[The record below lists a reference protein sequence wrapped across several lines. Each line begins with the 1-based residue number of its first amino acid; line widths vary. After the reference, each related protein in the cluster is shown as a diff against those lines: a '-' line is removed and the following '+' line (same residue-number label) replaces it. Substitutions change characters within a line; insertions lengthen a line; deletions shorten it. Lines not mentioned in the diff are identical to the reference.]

1 MCRHRPRHRGCG
13 VEPRATVQGPTRLR
27 DLEGRHR
34 QPRCVRTLAGGG
46 GTPHHFA
53 SSIFV
58 FFLVRDRLFRST
70 DPGAWHTR
78 HRHWD
83 VEWVEGRSADD
94 GMSPKALASLGSRSP
109 RTVSHGRQ
117 PALRVLR
124 CAPVLRMTAA
134 TDRARS
140 PCGPAGK
147 AGPLGGR
154 DRSVRVPECG
164 RWPQVGVGTECRE
177 EAGTLGAAC
186 VRKQRGQAA
195 VARCCGMAVRLRLRQ
210 EVVWLERGTASR
222 TASGFGVTA
231 SRFMTRSDPFGCA
244 KQAIST
250 VVSGKWVLPK
260 TDYESVPRAS
270 STPRRPDLAVDG

>member
-1 MCRHRPRHRGCG
+1 MTAPIRPAYRRITSSDADAKPRSATCSASC
-13 VEPRATVQGPTRLR
+13 PRASNRR
-27 DLEGRHR
+27 AR
-34 QPRCVRTLAGGG
+34 AG

-147 AGPLGGR
+147 AGPRSTACKCDACEPLRCRGTPSTTPGR
-154 DRSVRVPECG
+154 DPRVPS
-164 RWPQVGVGTECRE
+164 
-177 EAGTLGAAC
+177 
-186 VRKQRGQAA
+186 
-195 VARCCGMAVRLRLRQ
+195 RLRAAAMGHPDTKATG
-210 EVVWLERGTASR
+210 RGAGLT
-222 TASGFGVTA
+222 
-231 SRFMTRSDPFGCA
+231 
-244 KQAIST
+244 
-250 VVSGKWVLPK
+250 
-260 TDYESVPRAS
+260 
-270 STPRRPDLAVDG
+270 

>member
-1 MCRHRPRHRGCG
+1 MFTSLQPVCSLNRPRRPFLVG
-13 VEPRATVQGPTRLR
+13 VLQPMSLPPSSAPTATGWSDSCRAGFAPAEEWRLARRTRSLSLVVL
-27 DLEGRHR
+27 DSGLH
-34 QPRCVRTLAGGG
+34 LWG

-147 AGPLGGR
+147 AGPRSTACKCDACEPLRCRGTPSTTPGR
-154 DRSVRVPECG
+154 DPRVPS
-164 RWPQVGVGTECRE
+164 
-177 EAGTLGAAC
+177 
-186 VRKQRGQAA
+186 
-195 VARCCGMAVRLRLRQ
+195 RLRAAAMGHPDTKATG
-210 EVVWLERGTASR
+210 RGAGLT
-222 TASGFGVTA
+222 
-231 SRFMTRSDPFGCA
+231 
-244 KQAIST
+244 
-250 VVSGKWVLPK
+250 
-260 TDYESVPRAS
+260 
-270 STPRRPDLAVDG
+270 

>member
-1 MCRHRPRHRGCG
+1 MFVLTIQRYTRSLAGFAGIGHDYEGVIAMVGAEQDAWAWAAFTLDSARCVEVSAIGGRGRVYRLR
-13 VEPRATVQGPTRLR
+13 VEP
-27 DLEGRHR
+27 
-34 QPRCVRTLAGGG
+34 G

-83 VEWVEGRSADD
+83 VEWVEGLSADD

-147 AGPLGGR
+147 AGPRSTACKCDACEPLMCRWKQLLVQAHVSLEETPMPDQPHMLQYAGKSALSRHDQGRTSSGG
-154 DRSVRVPECG
+154 P
-164 RWPQVGVGTECRE
+164 
-177 EAGTLGAAC
+177 
-186 VRKQRGQAA
+186 
-195 VARCCGMAVRLRLRQ
+195 
-210 EVVWLERGTASR
+210 
-222 TASGFGVTA
+222 
-231 SRFMTRSDPFGCA
+231 
-244 KQAIST
+244 
-250 VVSGKWVLPK
+250 
-260 TDYESVPRAS
+260 
-270 STPRRPDLAVDG
+270 

>member
-1 MCRHRPRHRGCG
+1 MRVLLLVLVVLTWTPAVASAQANICDPRWLETASGADVRALLRG
-13 VEPRATVQGPTRLR
+13 
-27 DLEGRHR
+27 
-34 QPRCVRTLAGGG
+34 GGG

-147 AGPLGGR
+147 AGPRSTACKCDACEPLRCRGTPSTTPGR
-154 DRSVRVPECG
+154 DPRVPS
-164 RWPQVGVGTECRE
+164 
-177 EAGTLGAAC
+177 
-186 VRKQRGQAA
+186 
-195 VARCCGMAVRLRLRQ
+195 RLRAAAMGHPDTKATG
-210 EVVWLERGTASR
+210 RGAGLT
-222 TASGFGVTA
+222 
-231 SRFMTRSDPFGCA
+231 
-244 KQAIST
+244 
-250 VVSGKWVLPK
+250 
-260 TDYESVPRAS
+260 
-270 STPRRPDLAVDG
+270 

>member
-1 MCRHRPRHRGCG
+1 MAPCTAHSITVLSRPGQ
-13 VEPRATVQGPTRLR
+13 RASPV
-27 DLEGRHR
+27 
-34 QPRCVRTLAGGG
+34 G

-147 AGPLGGR
+147 AGPRSTACKCDACEPLRCRGTPSTTPGR
-154 DRSVRVPECG
+154 DPRVPS
-164 RWPQVGVGTECRE
+164 
-177 EAGTLGAAC
+177 
-186 VRKQRGQAA
+186 
-195 VARCCGMAVRLRLRQ
+195 RLRAAAMGHPDTKATGRGLRDPLILPY
-210 EVVWLERGTASR
+210 EINKNKPFLNRHLALEEFARWR
-222 TASGFGVTA
+222 T
-231 SRFMTRSDPFGCA
+231 
-244 KQAIST
+244 
-250 VVSGKWVLPK
+250 LN
-260 TDYESVPRAS
+260 
-270 STPRRPDLAVDG
+270 

>member
-1 MCRHRPRHRGCG
+1 MATTSPRPVFHGDGRRLVTAGI
-13 VEPRATVQGPTRLR
+13 ATWRR
-27 DLEGRHR
+27 
-34 QPRCVRTLAGGG
+34 G

-147 AGPLGGR
+147 AGPRSTACKCDACEPLRCRGTPSTTPGR
-154 DRSVRVPECG
+154 DPRVPS
-164 RWPQVGVGTECRE
+164 
-177 EAGTLGAAC
+177 
-186 VRKQRGQAA
+186 
-195 VARCCGMAVRLRLRQ
+195 RLRAAAMGHPDTKATG
-210 EVVWLERGTASR
+210 RGAGLT
-222 TASGFGVTA
+222 
-231 SRFMTRSDPFGCA
+231 
-244 KQAIST
+244 
-250 VVSGKWVLPK
+250 
-260 TDYESVPRAS
+260 
-270 STPRRPDLAVDG
+270 